1 MLFRSVTMDNV
12 NAVPNYYNSI
22 HKEIEQNKQSGL
34 VKYYFNLNI
43 EEYEMLMYLIENKKD
58 VFELLRNYFG
68 NPMLKPFSNYLKEC
82 YPEVVMTR
90 FMSDCYSEASGAM
103 KKLLWD

>member
-1 MLFRSVTMDNV
+1 
-12 NAVPNYYNSI
+12 
-22 HKEIEQNKQSGL
+22 
-34 VKYYFNLNI
+34 
-43 EEYEMLMYLIENKKD
+43 MLMYLIENKKD

-68 NPMLKPFSNYLKEC
+68 NPMLKPFFNYLKEC